1 VTAKEAATGEPI
13 TKTPGVLG
21 GAACIGAHRIAVWML
36 VEAQRQGYT
45 DEELLQSYDPPLT
58 AQELAAAWRYAEQ
71 HREEIEANIRDNRD
85 D

>member
-1 VTAKEAATGEPI
+1 VTANEAVTGEPI

-21 GAACIGAHRIAVWML
+21 SAACIGARRIAVWML
-36 VEAQRQGYT
+36 VEARRLGYS
-45 DEELLQSYDPPLT
+45 DEELLQRYDPPLT

-71 HREEIEANIRDNRD
+71 HGEEIEANIRDNQD